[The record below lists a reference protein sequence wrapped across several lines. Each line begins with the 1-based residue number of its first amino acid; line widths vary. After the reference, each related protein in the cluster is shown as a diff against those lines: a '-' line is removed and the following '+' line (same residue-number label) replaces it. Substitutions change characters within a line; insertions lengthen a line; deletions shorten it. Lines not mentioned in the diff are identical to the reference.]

1 VIWTLVLYFTC
12 AVGCGGPGSVKLPF
26 VYVTEQECTEAG
38 NVWLSRNANPTRTV
52 ASFACD
58 YVTRP
63 KKFYRHTDRHQE

>member
-1 VIWTLVLYFTC
+1 MNWTLILYFSC
-12 AVGCGGPGSVKLPF
+12 GVGCGGPLSVTLPF
-26 VYVTEQECTEAG
+26 VYVTEQECTDNG
-38 NVWLSRNANPTRTV
+38 NVWLSRNANPMRTV